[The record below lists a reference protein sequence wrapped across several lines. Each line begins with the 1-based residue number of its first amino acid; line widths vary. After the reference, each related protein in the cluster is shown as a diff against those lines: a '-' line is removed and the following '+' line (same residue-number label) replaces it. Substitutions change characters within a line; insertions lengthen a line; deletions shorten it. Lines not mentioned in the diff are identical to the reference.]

1 MIKKIMNVLV
11 CVSMLGLTAC
21 GGLAS
26 AQGGKGSSGNDK
38 FSVVCTTFSC
48 YDWTKEIMGDH
59 VEEANLTYLLEN
71 GTDMHSFQ
79 PSAADIAEISA
90 CDVFV
95 YVGGESEEWAD
106 DALKN
111 ATNKD
116 MKVIKLMDVEGIN
129 TKEEEIKEGMQ
140 GEEEEEEEHSEA
152 PEYDEHI
159 WLSPKNAQI
168 LCKDIA
174 EALCDADPD
183 NADDYKANLST
194 YEEKLSELDSKFEDV
209 VSNAKVKTLVF
220 GDRFPFRY
228 LCDDYG
234 LDYYAAFVGCSAET
248 EASFETVAFLAK
260 KTEELGVDTV
270 FTIENSDGKIAQA
283 IISSTKSK
291 DQKTAVLDSIQSVSK
306 EKIENGTTYISL
318 MEQNVETLKT
328 AIN

>member
-11 CVSMLGLTAC
+11 CASTLGLTAC

-26 AQGGKGSSGNDK
+26 AQVGRSAKGDK
-38 FSVVCTTFSC
+38 LSVVCTTFSC
-48 YDWTKEIMGDH
+48 YDWTKEIMGNH
-59 VEEANLTYLLEN
+59 ANDADLIYLLEN
-71 GTDMHSFQ
+71 GTDLHSFQ
-79 PSAADIAEISA
+79 PSAADIAEISG
-90 CDVFV
+90 CDVFI
-95 YVGGESEEWAD
+95 YVGGESEEWAE
-106 DALKN
+106 DALNN

-152 PEYDEHI
+152 PEFDEHI
-159 WLSPKNAQI
+159 WLSPKNAKV
-168 LCKDIA
+168 LCENIA
-174 EALCDADPD
+174 NALSEADPD
-183 NADDYKANLST
+183 NAEDYKANLNG
-194 YEEKLSELDSKFEDV
+194 YEEKLSDLDSKFEDV
-209 VSNAKVKTLVF
+209 VANAKVKTLVF

-260 KTEELGVDTV
+260 KTDELGVNTI
-270 FTIENSDGKIAQA
+270 FTIENSDGRIAQA
-283 IISSTKSK
+283 IINSTKGK

-306 EKIENGTTYISL
+306 EKIENSTTYISL

-328 AIN
+328 AID